1 MTRIIRLQ
9 DVEEEVLKHHPEVD
23 TSLIQKAY
31 VFSAKAHEG
40 QIRPCGLLHDT
51 VEDTTA
57 SLDDLYEYFGEEV
70 TDIVNGVTKIGQLIF
85 GDKTTQQAEYIRKMV
100 LSMSQDIR
108 VLLVKL
114 ADRVHNMRTLGF
126 MDPPRQ
132 KRIAR
137 ETLDIYAPLAGR
149 LGMFR
154 LKAELEDLAFFFLE
168 PEAYH
173 QIQEGLILK
182 KGEREKYVEEICQLL
197 KDKLTEHGLQGD
209 VSGRLK

>member
-1 MTRIIRLQ
+1 MADSTVQGIECFLSSIPSAICLRSISSNERFHQI
-9 DVEEEVLKHHPEVD
+9 D
-23 TSLIQKAY
+23 KAWLGL
-31 VFSAKAHEG
+31 AD
-40 QIRPCGLLHDT
+40 QIPND
-51 VEDTTA
+51 
-57 SLDDLYEYFGEEV
+57 LDEYFGEEV

-114 ADRVHNMRTLGF
+114 ADRVHNMRTLGY
-126 MDPPRQ
+126 MDLARQ

-182 KGEREKYVEEICQLL
+182 N
-197 KDKLTEHGLQGD
+197 GLN
-209 VSGRLK
+209 